1 MNQVESTIFCSVLD
15 HLTSQYKLEV
25 GGCDGIL
32 KLKNHYGR
40 MLGEFNTEGYCLLY
54 NLTRLCKLLE
64 DELR

>member
-32 KLKNHYGR
+32 KLKNHYGI
-40 MLGEFNTEGYCLLY
+40 
-54 NLTRLCKLLE
+54 
-64 DELR
+64 